1 MVEAMLTI
9 AIRPLLPSFDPGGQQ
24 CLYIRAASTQFLSQ
38 LAKLLKLLFP
48 KATYI

>member
-1 MVEAMLTI
+1 MVKAMLTI
-9 AIRPLLPSFDPGGQQ
+9 AIKPKLPSFVPGGQQ
-24 CLYIRAASTQFLSQ
+24 CLYIRAASSQFPSQ